1 MTLDRVDASLNS
13 SANDQ
18 APWTLSPPSPQDL
31 LNHRP
36 HGGERRPPLAGPRI
50 FRHPHVGRG
59 EVGPLTLSLTTVE
72 DAPPLQMRSTVQVP
86 VGARSPLTLV
96 NVPVRTEDLATTPLK
111 ETRARLCVKHVALL
125 SRMTR
130 DQRPDDSRGTTHGR
144 QADRIPGIDVA
155 QRKVATGSTGRGTRD
170 VMHVEVLHQS
180 LSHHGSGV

>member
-1 MTLDRVDASLNS
+1 MMDRVGVSLNS

-18 APWTLSPPSPQDL
+18 APWTPSPPFPQDL

-36 HGGERRPPLAGPRI
+36 HEGEHRPPLAGPRI

-59 EVGPLTLSLTTVE
+59 EVGPSTLSVTTVE
-72 DAPPLQMRSTVQVP
+72 DGPPLRMHPTVQVP
-86 VGARSPLTLV
+86 VGAKSPLTLV
-96 NVPVRTEDLATTPLK
+96 NVPARTEDLVTIPTK
-111 ETRARLCVKHVALL
+111 EIHARLCAKHAALL
-125 SRMTR
+125 SRTTR

-155 QRKVATGSTGRGTRD
+155 QRRVATGSTGRETRD
-170 VMHVEVLHQS
+170 VVHVEVLHQS